1 MLILCLEKIKTDLLL
16 LFYEIEEAEN
26 DQQGHFGNEGAHA
39 NNEEGK
45 DIVLVNV
52 ITYEISPVFFSNLL

>member
-1 MLILCLEKIKTDLLL
+1 MLF
-16 LFYEIEEAEN
+16 FYEIEEAEN

-45 DIVLVNV
+45 DIVLLNV
-52 ITYEISPVFFSNLL
+52 ITYEISPVFFGNLL